1 MYICICIY
9 VYMYIYKFEYLEK
22 EEGLSFGE
30 KNEKYWTQALTWSF
44 VSFFHELLLSLPY
57 SFSF

>member
-1 MYICICIY
+1 MYICIYIY
-9 VYMYIYKFEYLEK
+9 VYIYIYINLNISK